1 MNKAAIRKAAMQ
13 RRNALNPTQLQELSE
28 QLLTRFS
35 QLDLSA
41 VSVIHLFLPIEKK
54 KEPNTYLIIDWL
66 QLHHPQI
73 KILVPRADFNTA
85 LMTHHVYTDSKGLEK
100 NIFDIMEPQN
110 ENAHQGS
117 IDMVLIPLLAF
128 DQHGYRVGYGKG
140 FYDRFLQGISTKK
153 VGLSLFPP
161 VAEITDTDVHD
172 VRMDLCLTPGE
183 IYEFD

>member
-1 MNKAAIRKAAMQ
+1 
-13 RRNALNPTQLQELSE
+13 
-28 QLLTRFS
+28 
-35 QLDLSA
+35 
-41 VSVIHLFLPIEKK
+41 
-54 KEPNTYLIIDWL
+54 
-66 QLHHPQI
+66 
-73 KILVPRADFNTA
+73 
-85 LMTHHVYTDSKGLEK
+85 MTHHVYTDSKGLEK